1 MKSRLDTAKEKI
13 SKCEDTTIKLSL
25 QAGGKKQKKDR
36 KRRTNINTKINTI
49 QCYLSPRSENHK
61 KD

>member
-25 QAGGKKQKKDR
+25 QAGGKKTKKGQKEKN
-36 KRRTNINTKINTI
+36 K
-49 QCYLSPRSENHK
+49 Y
-61 KD
+61 